1 MTREVVLD
9 ETAIED
15 LERVPTDLRATIMAR
30 IESLADD
37 PAPAH
42 SADIGWDL
50 PDFRMLRVGDYRV
63 AYWADADRVAV
74 YRVCARA
81 DLTPGAG

>member
-1 MTREVVLD
+1 MSRDVVLD
-9 ETAIED
+9 EAAIVD
-15 LERVPTDLRATIMAR
+15 LERVPLDLRTTIIAR
-30 IESLADD
+30 IESLADG
-37 PAPAH
+37 PAPVH

-63 AYWADADRVAV
+63 AYWSDPSTVAV

-81 DLTPGAG
+81 ELTPGAV